1 MAITTATALA
11 IGSLAITAGTTAVSF
26 GQAASQ
32 RKLMDNANKKA
43 DEMMADARAKLDV
56 NVFEDLDVN
65 KELYQQEQDR
75 VNEQAQLAL
84 QQGQEGDTRGAAA
97 TAGRVQLA
105 TGEGQNRVRAAQE
118 AEVNKIE
125 TLVAK
130 EEGRLRDLDVQLDL
144 QEVAGAQQAAK
155 DAEVARN
162 KAKAEGIQGI
172 ANTAQQAMPFIGM
185 AIQGSAGTQKGVLG
199 GMDLAD
205 IAGNEAFKDYNFNN
219 TSLDAIDFS
228 KMSNKDFRTFRSG
241 LNDAQSGLV
250 FGSKAYTTGLQQS
263 LAPKTDAGKAVE
275 QFGMNFANPFSMG
288 GSGMAGMSQEE
299 IQKFL
304 MLKQMG
310 LL

>member
-1 MAITTATALA
+1 MAAFTTIAAA
-11 IGSLAITAGTTAVSF
+11 SALAITAGTTAVSF
-26 GQAASQ
+26 GQASSQ
-32 RKLMDNANKKA
+32 RKLMDKANKKA

-65 KELYQQEQDR
+65 KELYLQEQNR

-84 QQGQEGDTRGAAA
+84 QQAQEGDTRGAAA

-105 TGEGQNRVRAAQE
+105 TGEGQNRVRASQE

-125 TLVAK
+125 TMVAK

-162 KAKAEGIQGI
+162 KAKAEAIQGV
-172 ANTAQQAMPFIGM
+172 AATATQALPFIGM
-185 AIQGSAGTQKGVLG
+185 AMSGSAGTQKGVLE

-205 IAGNEAFKDYNFNN
+205 IAGNEAFKDYKFNK
-219 TSLDAIDFS
+219 TALGDIDFS
-228 KMSNKDFRTFRSG
+228 KMTNKDFRNFRSG

-250 FGSKAYTTGLQQS
+250 FGSQAYTTGLEQA
-263 LAPKTDAGKAVE
+263 LAPKTGLGKSLE
-275 QFGMNFANPFSMG
+275 QFGTNFANPFSMA